1 MIIMKFGGTSV
12 KDAPAIENVCSII
25 ENALPRNPVVV
36 VSALAGVTDL
46 LEESALKAANQETR
60 STRKLISAIEKQH
73 LQVIR
78 DLFKPGS
85 TYYDQ
90 AVSVLNDELQKLTAL
105 LNATTAIR
113 RQSGDLNHVI
123 LSAGEILS
131 SHILTCALQQ
141 RGLAAQ
147 NIDARKIMI
156 LHHKED
162 QISPH
167 LQGIKQKAASLLA
180 PLLAANKLPVTQGF
194 IGTTTEGFYITLGRN
209 GSDYSASLLGAALAA
224 EEIQIW
230 TDVDGILSADPS
242 IVPHARPLQHMSFD
256 EASELAYFGARVLYP
271 AAIQP
276 AVSQGI
282 AVRVLNSSRPES
294 PGTLILSSPNTVSRR
309 QAVKS
314 IAYKENI
321 TLITVRSPQLLLSP
335 RLPEQLLTYLSQ
347 NGIGVYAISKSATKL
362 ALTVQSSTRL
372 DHILADFPHDSEQME
387 TSPHKAI
394 VSLVGDAMKGHPNIS
409 WQVIKRLRE
418 AGIALHLISQF
429 DAQISF
435 TFIIDEKDIEKAV
448 TLLHQYLIEPYW

>member
-46 LEESALKAANQETR
+46 LEESALKAANQETQR
-60 STRKLISAIEKQH
+60 TRKLISAIEKQH

-78 DLFKPGS
+78 DLFKPNS

-90 AVSVLNDELQKLTAL
+90 AVSILNDELEKLTAL

-131 SHILTCALQQ
+131 SHILTYALQQ

-162 QISPH
+162 QITPH
-167 LQGIKQKAASLLA
+167 LQVIKQNAASLLS
-180 PLLAANKLPVTQGF
+180 PLLMAKKLPVTQGF

-209 GSDYSASLLGAALAA
+209 GSDYSASLLGAALGA

-242 IVPHARPLQHMSFD
+242 IIPYARPLQSMSFD

-282 AVRVLNSSRPES
+282 PVRVLNSNSPDS
-294 PGTLILSSPNTVSRR
+294 PGTLIVSSKKQTDSV
-309 QAVKS
+309 QAVQS

-335 RLPEQLLTYLSQ
+335 KLPGQLLTHLSQ
-347 NGIGVYAISKSATKL
+347 NGIGVYAVSKSATKL
-362 ALTVQSSTRL
+362 ALTVESSANLTAVL
-372 DHILADFPHDSEQME
+372 NAFPHAEQIE
-387 TSPHKAI
+387 TASQKAI
-394 VSLVGDAMKGHPNIS
+394 VSLVGDAMKRHPNIS

-418 AGIALHLISQF
+418 AEIKLHLISQF

-435 TFIIDEKDIEKAV
+435 TFIIDEQDIEKAV